1 MRPQVKL
8 RREDFG
14 EEVSTSEYV
23 FQFPNGARREVR
35 LRIGKPYFISD
46 GEWAC
51 PVELNGFEPR
61 YADAR
66 GADSLQALGWALLL
80 VRKRFEDFLKRDGK
94 VLHMDGTEYP
104 PDALWAGFGL

>member
-1 MRPQVKL
+1 MSL

-14 EEVSTSEYV
+14 EEVGGSEYV
-23 FQFPNGARREVR
+23 FRLPNGAHRKVR
-35 LRIGKPYFISD
+35 VRVGKPYFISD

-66 GADSLQALGWALLL
+66 GDDSMQSLGLARLL
-80 VRKRFEDFLKRDGK
+80 VRKRFEDFLKNGGR
-94 VLHMDGTEYP
+94 VLHVDGTEYP
-104 PDALWAGFGL
+104 LDALWAGLGC